1 MDSVIVA
8 NQASE
13 DFIFYHPLG
22 FERFSGIPTSAICV
36 LQILQGVLSSWE
48 ISQNSSKKLKLAVKK
63 HAQERKNAAAAAVKL
78 MPSLKA
84 VQAKLTAKMDEVQS
98 TGTSLPEASEEQV
111 QAAVKQVN
119 AAVECGGCLM
129 DRCAKGKSLDDMSL
143 AFSSEKDLNSL
154 MRSANAAA
162 RVIAESAR
170 SQRKCRPK
178 NERARQRQSCEKDR
192 CVSCAACS
200 LPA

>member
-1 MDSVIVA
+1 MEQLDLEHAIELPEPKGK
-8 NQASE
+8 ASKRKGPMSE
-13 DFIFYHPLG
+13 
-22 FERFSGIPTSAICV
+22 EEKEAA
-36 LQILQGVLSSWE
+36 
-48 ISQNSSKKLKLAVKK
+48 KKLKLAVKK

-154 MRSANAAA
+154 MRSANAAV
-162 RVIAESAR
+162 RVIAEFLRGHKENVA
-170 SQRKCRPK
+170 PK
-178 NERARQRQSCEKDR
+178 TKGRGKGK
-192 CVSCAACS
+192 AAKKI
-200 LPA
+200 AV